1 MYLRRMLELP
11 VKYPDLYEKFSTE
24 GYHTARRSDCFW
36 SGLCTDL
43 VIEQCMMRSVKS
55 PGGLTKGREM
65 IDTVRLTGINSMH
78 ACTDV
83 HNSMTELTNLQ
94 HKTSEQHIELG
105 KNRIKRDYAD
115 FKMIELFFEVHNPFD
130 PEEPDVRNLFTR
142 LTTKLT
148 MIKQR
153 R

>member
-1 MYLRRMLELP
+1 MTTSSRRR
-11 VKYPDLYEKFSTE
+11 VST
-24 GYHTARRSDCFW
+24 G
-36 SGLCTDL
+36 
-43 VIEQCMMRSVKS
+43 
-55 PGGLTKGREM
+55 
-65 IDTVRLTGINSMH
+65 SMH
-78 ACTDV
+78 AYADV
-83 HNSMTELTNLQ
+83 HNSMMELTNLQ

-105 KNRIKRDYAD
+105 KNRIKLDYAD

>member
-55 PGGLTKGREM
+55 PGGLTRGREM

-105 KNRIKRDYAD
+105 KNKLNVIMLILKRQNYSL
-115 FKMIELFFEVHNPFD
+115 K
-130 PEEPDVRNLFTR
+130 FTTHST
-142 LTTKLT
+142 LNSL
-148 MIKQR
+148 I
-153 R
+153 